1 MTVPCLAEPAPA
13 GDLDAAVDELR
24 AHGLRLSASR
34 RLVLEALFAAGRP
47 VTAEEIASGMYGR
60 LPRCDLA
67 SVYRNL
73 ETLEELGLVRHMHL
87 GHGPGLYGP
96 AAETDEYVACER
108 CGRSE
113 AVGQLLDGHW
123 TAGGEQRLEH
133 EAPGGRHAQA
143 AGTKH
148 RDRAVEGFDA
158 GGAAVARER
167 HRPAPVTPRRGVR
180 VGCIDLLRG
189 PASQGGAVVGCM
201 CAAGAPAD
209 HSHLRFR
216 CRDLRLSARRGS
228 PGTARTA

>member
-87 GHGPGLYGP
+87 GHGPGLYGR

-113 AVGQLLDGHW
+113 AVAPDVLRDVRQAVRDAVGYEPRFGHFPL
-123 TAGGEQRLEH
+123 TGLCPSCQEKLSLIR
-133 EAPGGRHAQA
+133 
-143 AGTKH
+143 K
-148 RDRAVEGFDA
+148 
-158 GGAAVARER
+158 
-167 HRPAPVTPRRGVR
+167 
-180 VGCIDLLRG
+180 DL
-189 PASQGGAVVGCM
+189 Q
-201 CAAGAPAD
+201 
-209 HSHLRFR
+209 
-216 CRDLRLSARRGS
+216 
-228 PGTARTA
+228 